1 MDRNRTTRRNEFLP
15 LAKFK
20 TYKLKNYNFR
30 LILLMLVICG
40 LGIAIIGS
48 ANDGSDNRAVL
59 KQAIGMVIGFSG
71 MIVISLIDYGWI
83 LKFYW
88 LIYVFNVGLLSAVLL
103 IGSSHHGAKRWIDI
117 TDGLTI
123 QPSEFAKIFMI
134 LFLAKFL
141 TVNKE
146 RISKWWF
153 LIVTAGLAGI
163 TLLLIEKEPDLSTTI
178 LVTGLTIIMVFAAGI
193 SYKKIGIILAVF
205 IPVAAAAIIYI
216 QQPEQKLLD
225 DYQMKRINAFLYP
238 DEYDDAR
245 YQQDNSVL
253 AIGSGKLYGKGLYND
268 STESLKNANYL
279 SREMVNDFI
288 FAIIGEEM
296 GFVGSCI
303 VLGVLFLIIA
313 ECFLAAIFAP
323 DASGRMLC
331 TGMAALLTLQVFI
344 NVGVATELLP
354 NTGIYQHRPE
364 FSYIPVRR
372 NGLCPEC
379 KSSESKTMSISQKG
393 QSIDARQQCWLL
405 CLAVNIGGN
414 YEYRVGST

>member
-303 VLGVLFLIIA
+303 VLGVLFLIIV

-354 NTGIYQHRPE
+354 NTGIPLPFISTGLSSLISLFGGMGFVLNVSLQR
-364 FSYIPVRR
+364 VR
-372 NGLCPEC
+372 
-379 KSSESKTMSISQKG
+379 Q
-393 QSIDARQQCWLL
+393 
-405 CLAVNIGGN
+405 
-414 YEYRVGST
+414 

>member
-30 LILLMLVICG
+30 LILLLLVICG

-48 ANDGSDNRAVL
+48 ANDGSDNRAVF

-123 QPSEFAKIFMI
+123 QPSEFAKIFTI

-141 TVNKE
+141 TINKE
-146 RISKWWF
+146 RISEWWF

-178 LVTGLTIIMVFAAGI
+178 LVTGLTTIMVFAAGI

-225 DYQMKRINAFLYP
+225 DYQMNRINAFLYP

-354 NTGIYQHRPE
+354 NTGIPLPFISTGLSSLISLFGGMGFVLNVSLQR
-364 FSYIPVRR
+364 VR
-372 NGLCPEC
+372 
-379 KSSESKTMSISQKG
+379 Q
-393 QSIDARQQCWLL
+393 
-405 CLAVNIGGN
+405 
-414 YEYRVGST
+414 

>member
-1 MDRNRTTRRNEFLP
+1 MDRNRTIKRNEFLP
-15 LAKFK
+15 LAKLK
-20 TYKLKNYNFR
+20 TYRLRNYNFR
-30 LILLMLVICG
+30 LLLLILVICG

-48 ANDGSDNRAVL
+48 ANAGSDSKAVI
-59 KQAIGMVIGFSG
+59 KQAIGMIIGFSG
-71 MIVISLIDYGWI
+71 MIIISLIDYSWV

-88 LIYVFNVGLLSAVLL
+88 LIYVFNVGLLTAVLL
-103 IGSSHHGAKRWIDI
+103 IGDTHHGAKRWIDI
-117 TDGLTI
+117 GSSLTI
-123 QPSEFAKIFMI
+123 QPSEFAKIFTI

-153 LIVTAGLAGI
+153 ILVTAVLAGI
-163 TLLLIEKEPDLSTTI
+163 PLLLIEKEPDLSTTI
-178 LVTGLTIIMVFAAGI
+178 LVTGITIILIFAAGI
-193 SYKKIGIILAVF
+193 SYKKIGIMLAIF
-205 IPVAAAAIIYI
+205 IPVAAAALIYI

-225 DYQMKRINAFLYP
+225 NYQLNRINAFLYP
-238 DEYDDAR
+238 EEYDDER

-253 AIGSGKLYGKGLYND
+253 AIGSGRLYGKGLYND

-323 DASGRMLC
+323 DMTGRMVC
-331 TGMAALLTLQVFI
+331 TGMAVLLTLQIFI

-354 NTGIYQHRPE
+354 NTGIPLP
-364 FSYIPVRR
+364 FISS
-372 NGLCPEC
+372 GL
-379 KSSESKTMSISQKG
+379 SSLISLFCGMGFVLNVSLQRT
-393 QSIDARQQCWLL
+393 RQ
-405 CLAVNIGGN
+405 
-414 YEYRVGST
+414 

>member
-153 LIVTAGLAGI
+153 IIVTAGLAGI

-178 LVTGLTIIMVFAAGI
+178 LVTGLTVIMVFAAGI

-354 NTGIYQHRPE
+354 NTGIPLPFISTGLSSLISLFGGMGFVLNVSLQR
-364 FSYIPVRR
+364 VR
-372 NGLCPEC
+372 
-379 KSSESKTMSISQKG
+379 Q
-393 QSIDARQQCWLL
+393 
-405 CLAVNIGGN
+405 
-414 YEYRVGST
+414 

>member
-83 LKFYW
+83 LKLYW

-354 NTGIYQHRPE
+354 NTGIPLPFISTGLSSLISLFGGMGFVLNVSLQR
-364 FSYIPVRR
+364 VR
-372 NGLCPEC
+372 
-379 KSSESKTMSISQKG
+379 Q
-393 QSIDARQQCWLL
+393 
-405 CLAVNIGGN
+405 
-414 YEYRVGST
+414 

>member
-153 LIVTAGLAGI
+153 LIVTAGLGGI

-354 NTGIYQHRPE
+354 NTGIPLPFISTGLSSLISLFGGMGFVLNVSLQR
-364 FSYIPVRR
+364 VR
-372 NGLCPEC
+372 
-379 KSSESKTMSISQKG
+379 Q
-393 QSIDARQQCWLL
+393 
-405 CLAVNIGGN
+405 
-414 YEYRVGST
+414 

>member
-1 MDRNRTTRRNEFLP
+1 MDRNRTIKRNEFLP
-15 LAKFK
+15 LAKLK
-20 TYKLKNYNFR
+20 TYRLRNYNFR
-30 LILLMLVICG
+30 LLLLILVICG

-48 ANDGSDNRAVL
+48 ANAGSDSKAVI
-59 KQAIGMVIGFSG
+59 KQAIGMIIGFSG
-71 MIVISLIDYGWI
+71 MIIISLIDYSWV

-88 LIYVFNVGLLSAVLL
+88 LIYVFNVGLLTAVLL
-103 IGSSHHGAKRWIDI
+103 IGDTHHGAKRWIDI
-117 TDGLTI
+117 GSSLTI
-123 QPSEFAKIFMI
+123 QPSEFAKIFTI

-146 RISKWWF
+146 KISKWWF
-153 LIVTAGLAGI
+153 ILVTAVLAGI
-163 TLLLIEKEPDLSTTI
+163 PLLLIEKEPDLSTTI
-178 LVTGLTIIMVFAAGI
+178 LVTGITIILIFAAGI
-193 SYKKIGIILAVF
+193 SYKKIGIMLAIF
-205 IPVAAAAIIYI
+205 IPVAAAALIYI

-225 DYQMKRINAFLYP
+225 NYQLNRINAFLYP
-238 DEYDDAR
+238 EEYDDER

-253 AIGSGKLYGKGLYND
+253 AIGSGRLYGKGLYND

-323 DASGRMLC
+323 DMTGRMVC
-331 TGMAALLTLQVFI
+331 TGMAVLLTLQIFI

-354 NTGIYQHRPE
+354 NTGIPLP
-364 FSYIPVRR
+364 FISS
-372 NGLCPEC
+372 GL
-379 KSSESKTMSISQKG
+379 SSLISLFGGMGFVLNVSLQRT
-393 QSIDARQQCWLL
+393 RQ
-405 CLAVNIGGN
+405 
-414 YEYRVGST
+414 

>member
-1 MDRNRTTRRNEFLP
+1 MDRNRTTRRNEFFP

-331 TGMAALLTLQVFI
+331 TGMAALLTLQAFI

-354 NTGIYQHRPE
+354 NTGIPLP
-364 FSYIPVRR
+364 FISTGLSYLISLFGGMGFVLNVSLQRVR
-372 NGLCPEC
+372 
-379 KSSESKTMSISQKG
+379 Q
-393 QSIDARQQCWLL
+393 
-405 CLAVNIGGN
+405 
-414 YEYRVGST
+414 

>member
-30 LILLMLVICG
+30 LILLLLVICG

-48 ANDGSDNRAVL
+48 ANDGSDNRAVF

-123 QPSEFAKIFMI
+123 QPSEFAKIFTI

-141 TVNKE
+141 TINKE

-354 NTGIYQHRPE
+354 NTGIPLPFISTGLSSLISLFVGMGFVLNVSLQR
-364 FSYIPVRR
+364 VR
-372 NGLCPEC
+372 
-379 KSSESKTMSISQKG
+379 Q
-393 QSIDARQQCWLL
+393 
-405 CLAVNIGGN
+405 
-414 YEYRVGST
+414 

>member
-48 ANDGSDNRAVL
+48 ANDGSDNRTVL

-313 ECFLAAIFAP
+313 ECFLAAIFAQ

-354 NTGIYQHRPE
+354 NTGIPLPFISTGLSSLISLFGGMGFVLNVSLQR
-364 FSYIPVRR
+364 VR
-372 NGLCPEC
+372 
-379 KSSESKTMSISQKG
+379 Q
-393 QSIDARQQCWLL
+393 
-405 CLAVNIGGN
+405 
-414 YEYRVGST
+414 

>member
-1 MDRNRTTRRNEFLP
+1 MDRNRTTRRNAFLP

-178 LVTGLTIIMVFAAGI
+178 LVTGLTVIMVFAAGI

-354 NTGIYQHRPE
+354 NTGIPLPFISTGLSSLISLFGGMGFVLNVSLQR
-364 FSYIPVRR
+364 VR
-372 NGLCPEC
+372 
-379 KSSESKTMSISQKG
+379 Q
-393 QSIDARQQCWLL
+393 
-405 CLAVNIGGN
+405 
-414 YEYRVGST
+414 

>member
-30 LILLMLVICG
+30 LILLLLVICG

-48 ANDGSDNRAVL
+48 ANDGSDNRAVF

-123 QPSEFAKIFMI
+123 QPSEFAKIFTI

-141 TVNKE
+141 TINKE

-225 DYQMKRINAFLYP
+225 DYQMNRINAFLYP

-303 VLGVLFLIIA
+303 VLGVLFLIIS

-354 NTGIYQHRPE
+354 NTGIPLPFISTGLSSLISLFGGMGFVLNVSLQR
-364 FSYIPVRR
+364 VR
-372 NGLCPEC
+372 
-379 KSSESKTMSISQKG
+379 Q
-393 QSIDARQQCWLL
+393 
-405 CLAVNIGGN
+405 
-414 YEYRVGST
+414 

>member
-48 ANDGSDNRAVL
+48 ANDGSDNRAVF

-225 DYQMKRINAFLYP
+225 DYQMNRINAFLYP

-344 NVGVATELLP
+344 NIGVATELLP
-354 NTGIYQHRPE
+354 NTGIPLPFISTGLSSLISLFGGMGFVLNVSLQR
-364 FSYIPVRR
+364 VR
-372 NGLCPEC
+372 
-379 KSSESKTMSISQKG
+379 Q
-393 QSIDARQQCWLL
+393 
-405 CLAVNIGGN
+405 
-414 YEYRVGST
+414 

>member
-1 MDRNRTTRRNEFLP
+1 MDRNRTIKRNEFLP
-15 LAKFK
+15 LAKLK
-20 TYKLKNYNFR
+20 TYRLKNYNFR
-30 LILLMLVICG
+30 LLLLILVISG

-48 ANDGSDNRAVL
+48 ANAGSDSKAVI
-59 KQAIGMVIGFSG
+59 KQAVGMIIGFSG
-71 MIVISLIDYGWI
+71 MILISLIDYSWV

-88 LIYVFNVGLLSAVLL
+88 LIYVFNVGLLTAVLL
-103 IGSSHHGAKRWIDI
+103 IGDTHHGAKRWIDI
-117 TDGLTI
+117 GSSLTI
-123 QPSEFAKIFMI
+123 QPSEFAKIFTI

-153 LIVTAGLAGI
+153 ILVTAVLAGI
-163 TLLLIEKEPDLSTTI
+163 PLLLIEKEPDLSTTI
-178 LVTGLTIIMVFAAGI
+178 LVTGITIILIFAAGI
-193 SYKKIGIILAVF
+193 SYKKIGIMLAIF
-205 IPVAAAAIIYI
+205 IPVAAAALIYI

-225 DYQMKRINAFLYP
+225 DYQMNRINAFLYP
-238 DEYDDAR
+238 AEYDDER

-253 AIGSGKLYGKGLYND
+253 AIGSGRLYGKGLYND

-303 VLGVLFLIIA
+303 VLGVLFLIIV

-323 DASGRMLC
+323 DMTGRMVC
-331 TGMAALLTLQVFI
+331 TGMAVLLTLQVFI

-354 NTGIYQHRPE
+354 NTGIPLP
-364 FSYIPVRR
+364 FISS
-372 NGLCPEC
+372 GL
-379 KSSESKTMSISQKG
+379 SSLISLFGGMGFVLNVSLQRT
-393 QSIDARQQCWLL
+393 RQ
-405 CLAVNIGGN
+405 
-414 YEYRVGST
+414 

>member
-178 LVTGLTIIMVFAAGI
+178 LVTGLTVIMVFAAGI

-354 NTGIYQHRPE
+354 NTGIPLPFISTGLSSLISLFGGMGFVLNVSLQR
-364 FSYIPVRR
+364 VR
-372 NGLCPEC
+372 
-379 KSSESKTMSISQKG
+379 Q
-393 QSIDARQQCWLL
+393 
-405 CLAVNIGGN
+405 
-414 YEYRVGST
+414 

>member
-48 ANDGSDNRAVL
+48 ANDGSDNRAVF

-163 TLLLIEKEPDLSTTI
+163 NLLLIEKEPDLSTTI

-225 DYQMKRINAFLYP
+225 DYQMNRINAFLYP

-354 NTGIYQHRPE
+354 NTGIPLPFISTGLSSLISLFGGMGFVLNVSLQR
-364 FSYIPVRR
+364 VR
-372 NGLCPEC
+372 
-379 KSSESKTMSISQKG
+379 Q
-393 QSIDARQQCWLL
+393 
-405 CLAVNIGGN
+405 
-414 YEYRVGST
+414 

>member
-323 DASGRMLC
+323 DASGQMLC

-354 NTGIYQHRPE
+354 NTGIPLPFISTGLSSLISLFGGMGFVLNVSLQR
-364 FSYIPVRR
+364 VR
-372 NGLCPEC
+372 
-379 KSSESKTMSISQKG
+379 Q
-393 QSIDARQQCWLL
+393 
-405 CLAVNIGGN
+405 
-414 YEYRVGST
+414 

>member
-1 MDRNRTTRRNEFLP
+1 MDRNRTIKLNEFLP
-15 LAKFK
+15 LAKLK
-20 TYKLKNYNFR
+20 TYRLKNYNFR
-30 LILLMLVICG
+30 LLLLILVICG

-48 ANDGSDNRAVL
+48 ANAGSDSKAVI
-59 KQAIGMVIGFSG
+59 KQAVGMIIGFSG
-71 MIVISLIDYGWI
+71 MILISLIDYSWV

-88 LIYVFNVGLLSAVLL
+88 LIYVFNVGLLTAVLL
-103 IGSSHHGAKRWIDI
+103 IGDTHHGAKRWIDI
-117 TDGLTI
+117 GSSLTI
-123 QPSEFAKIFMI
+123 QPSEFAKIFTI

-153 LIVTAGLAGI
+153 ILVTAVLAGI
-163 TLLLIEKEPDLSTTI
+163 PLLLIEKEPDLSTTI
-178 LVTGLTIIMVFAAGI
+178 LVTGITIILIFAAGI
-193 SYKKIGIILAVF
+193 SYKKIGIMLAIF
-205 IPVAAAAIIYI
+205 IPVAAAALIYI

-225 DYQMKRINAFLYP
+225 DYQMNRINAFLYP
-238 DEYDDAR
+238 AEYDDER

-253 AIGSGKLYGKGLYND
+253 AIGSGRLYGKGLYND

-303 VLGVLFLIIA
+303 VLGVLFLIIV

-323 DASGRMLC
+323 DMMGRMVC
-331 TGMAALLTLQVFI
+331 TGMAVLLTLQVFI

-354 NTGIYQHRPE
+354 NTGIPLP
-364 FSYIPVRR
+364 FISS
-372 NGLCPEC
+372 GL
-379 KSSESKTMSISQKG
+379 SSLISLFGGMGFVLNVSLQRT
-393 QSIDARQQCWLL
+393 RQ
-405 CLAVNIGGN
+405 
-414 YEYRVGST
+414 

>member
-59 KQAIGMVIGFSG
+59 KQAIGMVIGISG

-354 NTGIYQHRPE
+354 NTGIPLPFISTGLSSLISLFGGMGFVLNVSLQR
-364 FSYIPVRR
+364 VR
-372 NGLCPEC
+372 
-379 KSSESKTMSISQKG
+379 Q
-393 QSIDARQQCWLL
+393 
-405 CLAVNIGGN
+405 
-414 YEYRVGST
+414 

>member
-48 ANDGSDNRAVL
+48 ANDGSDNRAVF

-354 NTGIYQHRPE
+354 NTGIPLPFISTGLSSLISLFGGMGFVMNVSLQR
-364 FSYIPVRR
+364 VR
-372 NGLCPEC
+372 
-379 KSSESKTMSISQKG
+379 Q
-393 QSIDARQQCWLL
+393 
-405 CLAVNIGGN
+405 
-414 YEYRVGST
+414 

>member
-20 TYKLKNYNFR
+20 TYKLRNYNFR
-30 LILLMLVICG
+30 LILLILVICG

-48 ANDGSDNRAVL
+48 ANDGSDSRAVF

-71 MIVISLIDYGWI
+71 MIVLSLIDYGWI

-117 TDGLTI
+117 TTGLTI
-123 QPSEFAKIFMI
+123 QPSEFAKIFII

-153 LIVTAGLAGI
+153 LFVTAALAGI
-163 TLLLIEKEPDLSTTI
+163 PLLLIVKEPDLSTTI

-238 DEYDDAR
+238 DEYDNER

-303 VLGVLFLIIA
+303 VLGVLFLIIV

-331 TGMAALLTLQVFI
+331 TGMAVLLTLQVFI

-354 NTGIYQHRPE
+354 NTGIPLPFISSGLSSLISLFGGMGFVLNVSLQR
-364 FSYIPVRR
+364 VR
-372 NGLCPEC
+372 
-379 KSSESKTMSISQKG
+379 Q
-393 QSIDARQQCWLL
+393 
-405 CLAVNIGGN
+405 
-414 YEYRVGST
+414 

>member
-30 LILLMLVICG
+30 LILLLLVICG

-48 ANDGSDNRAVL
+48 ANDGSDNRAVF

-123 QPSEFAKIFMI
+123 QPSEFAKIFTI

-141 TVNKE
+141 TINKE

-225 DYQMKRINAFLYP
+225 DYQMNRINAFLFCDMIQYFFHNFFSFLCGTNVFFVVFNMLNSLFP
-238 DEYDDAR
+238 QKSTALQQCTISAR
-245 YQQDNSVL
+245 PAARINT
-253 AIGSGKLYGKGLYND
+253 K
-268 STESLKNANYL
+268 T
-279 SREMVNDFI
+279 SRERF
-288 FAIIGEEM
+288 FQP
-296 GFVGSCI
+296 FV
-303 VLGVLFLIIA
+303 
-313 ECFLAAIFAP
+313 
-323 DASGRMLC
+323 
-331 TGMAALLTLQVFI
+331 
-344 NVGVATELLP
+344 
-354 NTGIYQHRPE
+354 
-364 FSYIPVRR
+364 
-372 NGLCPEC
+372 
-379 KSSESKTMSISQKG
+379 
-393 QSIDARQQCWLL
+393 
-405 CLAVNIGGN
+405 
-414 YEYRVGST
+414 

>member
-30 LILLMLVICG
+30 LILLLLVICG

-48 ANDGSDNRAVL
+48 ANDGSDNRAVF

-123 QPSEFAKIFMI
+123 QPSEFAKIFTI

-141 TVNKE
+141 TINKE

-225 DYQMKRINAFLYP
+225 DYQMNRINAFLYP

-303 VLGVLFLIIA
+303 VLGVLFLIIS

-354 NTGIYQHRPE
+354 NTGIPLPFISTGLSSLISLFGGMGFVLNVSLQR
-364 FSYIPVRR
+364 VR
-372 NGLCPEC
+372 
-379 KSSESKTMSISQKG
+379 
-393 QSIDARQQCWLL
+393 
-405 CLAVNIGGN
+405 
-414 YEYRVGST
+414 

>member
-1 MDRNRTTRRNEFLP
+1 MDRNRTIKRNEFLP
-15 LAKFK
+15 LAKLK
-20 TYKLKNYNFR
+20 TYRLRNYNFR
-30 LILLMLVICG
+30 LLLLVLVICG

-48 ANDGSDNRAVL
+48 ANAGSDSKAVI
-59 KQAIGMVIGFSG
+59 KQAIGMIIGFSG
-71 MIVISLIDYGWI
+71 MIIISLIDYSWV

-88 LIYVFNVGLLSAVLL
+88 LIYVFNVGLLTAVLL
-103 IGSSHHGAKRWIDI
+103 IGDTHHGAKRWIDI
-117 TDGLTI
+117 GSSLTI
-123 QPSEFAKIFMI
+123 QPSEFAKIFTI

-153 LIVTAGLAGI
+153 ILVTAVLAGI
-163 TLLLIEKEPDLSTTI
+163 PLLLIEKEPDLSTTI
-178 LVTGLTIIMVFAAGI
+178 LVTGITIILIFAAGI
-193 SYKKIGIILAVF
+193 SYKKIGIMLAIF
-205 IPVAAAAIIYI
+205 IPVAAAALIYI

-225 DYQMKRINAFLYP
+225 NYQLNRINAFLYP
-238 DEYDDAR
+238 EEYDDER

-253 AIGSGKLYGKGLYND
+253 AIGSGRLYGKGLYND

-313 ECFLAAIFAP
+313 ECFLAAIFAT
-323 DASGRMLC
+323 DMTGRMVC
-331 TGMAALLTLQVFI
+331 TGMAVLLTLQIFI

-354 NTGIYQHRPE
+354 NTGIPLP
-364 FSYIPVRR
+364 FISS
-372 NGLCPEC
+372 GL
-379 KSSESKTMSISQKG
+379 SSLISLFGGMGFVLNVSLQRT
-393 QSIDARQQCWLL
+393 RQ
-405 CLAVNIGGN
+405 
-414 YEYRVGST
+414 

>member
-1 MDRNRTTRRNEFLP
+1 MDRNRTIKRNEFLP
-15 LAKFK
+15 LAKLK
-20 TYKLKNYNFR
+20 TYRLRNYNFR
-30 LILLMLVICG
+30 LLLLILVICG

-48 ANDGSDNRAVL
+48 ANAGSDSKAVI
-59 KQAIGMVIGFSG
+59 KQAIGMIIGFSG
-71 MIVISLIDYGWI
+71 MIIISLIDYSWV

-88 LIYVFNVGLLSAVLL
+88 LIYVFNVGLLTAVLL
-103 IGSSHHGAKRWIDI
+103 IGDTHHGAKRWIDI
-117 TDGLTI
+117 GSSLTI
-123 QPSEFAKIFMI
+123 QPSEFAKIFTI

-146 RISKWWF
+146 KISKWWF
-153 LIVTAGLAGI
+153 IIVTAVLAGI
-163 TLLLIEKEPDLSTTI
+163 PLLLIEKEPDLSTTI
-178 LVTGLTIIMVFAAGI
+178 LVTGITIILIFAAGI
-193 SYKKIGIILAVF
+193 SYKKIGIMLAIF
-205 IPVAAAAIIYI
+205 IPVAAAALIYI

-225 DYQMKRINAFLYP
+225 NYQLNRINAFLYP
-238 DEYDDAR
+238 EEYDDER

-253 AIGSGKLYGKGLYND
+253 AIGSGRLYGKGLYND

-323 DASGRMLC
+323 DMTGRMVC
-331 TGMAALLTLQVFI
+331 TGMAVLLTLQIFI

-354 NTGIYQHRPE
+354 NTGIPLP
-364 FSYIPVRR
+364 FISS
-372 NGLCPEC
+372 GL
-379 KSSESKTMSISQKG
+379 SSLISLFGGMGFVLNVSLQRT
-393 QSIDARQQCWLL
+393 RQ
-405 CLAVNIGGN
+405 
-414 YEYRVGST
+414 

>member
-30 LILLMLVICG
+30 LILLLLVICG

-48 ANDGSDNRAVL
+48 ANDGSDNRAVF

-83 LKFYW
+83 LKFDW

-123 QPSEFAKIFMI
+123 QPSEFAKIFTI

-178 LVTGLTIIMVFAAGI
+178 LVTGLTVIMVFAAGI

-225 DYQMKRINAFLYP
+225 DYQMKIINAFLYP

-354 NTGIYQHRPE
+354 NTGIPLPFISTGLSSLISLFGGMGFVLNVSLQR
-364 FSYIPVRR
+364 VR
-372 NGLCPEC
+372 
-379 KSSESKTMSISQKG
+379 Q
-393 QSIDARQQCWLL
+393 
-405 CLAVNIGGN
+405 
-414 YEYRVGST
+414 

>member
-163 TLLLIEKEPDLSTTI
+163 TLLLIEKEPDLSTAI

-354 NTGIYQHRPE
+354 NTGIPLPFISTGLSSLISLFGGMGFVLNVSLQR
-364 FSYIPVRR
+364 VR
-372 NGLCPEC
+372 
-379 KSSESKTMSISQKG
+379 Q
-393 QSIDARQQCWLL
+393 
-405 CLAVNIGGN
+405 
-414 YEYRVGST
+414 

>member
-30 LILLMLVICG
+30 LILLLLVICG

-48 ANDGSDNRAVL
+48 ANDGSDNRAVF

-123 QPSEFAKIFMI
+123 QPSEFAKIFTI

-141 TVNKE
+141 TINKE

-225 DYQMKRINAFLYP
+225 DYQMNRINAFLYP

-354 NTGIYQHRPE
+354 NTGIPRP
-364 FSYIPVRR
+364 FISTGLSSLISLFGGMGFVLNVSLQRVR
-372 NGLCPEC
+372 
-379 KSSESKTMSISQKG
+379 Q
-393 QSIDARQQCWLL
+393 
-405 CLAVNIGGN
+405 
-414 YEYRVGST
+414 

>member
-48 ANDGSDNRAVL
+48 ANDGSDNRAVF

-225 DYQMKRINAFLYP
+225 DYQMNRINAFLYP

-331 TGMAALLTLQVFI
+331 TGMAALLTLQVFV

-354 NTGIYQHRPE
+354 NTGIPLPFISTGLSSLISLFGGMGFVLNVSLQR
-364 FSYIPVRR
+364 VR
-372 NGLCPEC
+372 
-379 KSSESKTMSISQKG
+379 Q
-393 QSIDARQQCWLL
+393 
-405 CLAVNIGGN
+405 
-414 YEYRVGST
+414 

>member
-205 IPVAAAAIIYI
+205 IPVVAAAIIYI

-354 NTGIYQHRPE
+354 NTGIPLPFISTGLSSLISLFGGMGFVLNVSLQR
-364 FSYIPVRR
+364 VR
-372 NGLCPEC
+372 
-379 KSSESKTMSISQKG
+379 Q
-393 QSIDARQQCWLL
+393 
-405 CLAVNIGGN
+405 
-414 YEYRVGST
+414 

>member
-48 ANDGSDNRAVL
+48 ANDGSDNRAVF

-331 TGMAALLTLQVFI
+331 TGMAVLLTLQVFI

-354 NTGIYQHRPE
+354 NTGIPLPFISTGLSSLISLFGGMGFVLNVSLQR
-364 FSYIPVRR
+364 VR
-372 NGLCPEC
+372 
-379 KSSESKTMSISQKG
+379 Q
-393 QSIDARQQCWLL
+393 
-405 CLAVNIGGN
+405 
-414 YEYRVGST
+414 

>member
-48 ANDGSDNRAVL
+48 ANDGSDNRAVF

-71 MIVISLIDYGWI
+71 MIVISLIDFGWV
-83 LKFYW
+83 LMFYW

-225 DYQMKRINAFLYP
+225 DYQMNRINAFLYP

-354 NTGIYQHRPE
+354 NTGIPLPFISTGLSSLISLFGGMGFVLNVSLQR
-364 FSYIPVRR
+364 VR
-372 NGLCPEC
+372 
-379 KSSESKTMSISQKG
+379 Q
-393 QSIDARQQCWLL
+393 
-405 CLAVNIGGN
+405 
-414 YEYRVGST
+414 

>member
-48 ANDGSDNRAVL
+48 ANDGSDNRAVF

-225 DYQMKRINAFLYP
+225 DYQMNRINAFLYP

-354 NTGIYQHRPE
+354 NTGIPLPFISTGLSSLMSLFGGMGFVLNVSLQR
-364 FSYIPVRR
+364 VR
-372 NGLCPEC
+372 
-379 KSSESKTMSISQKG
+379 Q
-393 QSIDARQQCWLL
+393 
-405 CLAVNIGGN
+405 
-414 YEYRVGST
+414 